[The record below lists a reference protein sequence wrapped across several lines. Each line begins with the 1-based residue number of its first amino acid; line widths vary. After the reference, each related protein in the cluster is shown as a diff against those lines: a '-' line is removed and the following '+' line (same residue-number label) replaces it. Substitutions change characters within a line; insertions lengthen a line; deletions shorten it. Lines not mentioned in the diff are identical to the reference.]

1 MTRKTGSITLEDV
14 ARAAG
19 VSRAT
24 ASRVVRGEKI
34 VGDEKVAAVMSA
46 VSELGYVP
54 NVAAR
59 QLVTRRADTVALI
72 IAEPD
77 LIVFT
82 DPFFARIAIVLSRA
96 LGEKD
101 VQLVT
106 AFPDSAGGFRRTAA
120 FLKEGRVDGA
130 IIVSHHKD
138 ARQIAAYAASPIPV
152 VFIGRPYVED
162 PPASWVDLDNVE
174 GGRLAARALL
184 DAGSRA
190 PVIVTGTPN
199 MVASNDRLAGFR
211 AVMEERGLKTRE
223 ITGQFSPEAGER
235 AAERLVPKIKAGE
248 VDGVFFSSDPMA
260 LAGMRVFRSQGI
272 RIPEEVRVVGF
283 DDIDASARAVPPLTT
298 IENSAQAL
306 GRAAVDMLAAIRQ
319 GSWDGEPVLIGT
331 RLVKRESC

>member
-1 MTRKTGSITLEDV
+1 MRTKTGSITLEDV

-34 VGDEKVAAVMSA
+34 VGDEKVAAVMNA
-46 VSELGYVP
+46 VAELGYVP

-59 QLVTRRADTVALI
+59 QLVTRRANTVALI

-106 AFPDSAGGFRRTAA
+106 AFPDSVGGFRRMVS
-120 FLKEGRVDGA
+120 FLREGRVDGA

-138 ARQIAAYAASPIPV
+138 ARQIAAYADSPIPV
-152 VFIGRPYVED
+152 VFIGRPLVED

-174 GGRLAARALL
+174 GGRLAAGALL
-184 DAGSRA
+184 DAGVRSPA
-190 PVIVTGTPN
+190 IVTGTMN
-199 MVASNDRLAGFR
+199 MVASKDRLAGFR
-211 AVMEERGLKTRE
+211 AAMKEKGLRPLE
-223 ITGQFSPEAGER
+223 VTGQFSPEAGER
-235 AAERLVPKIKAGE
+235 AAEQLVPKIRAGE

-272 RIPEEVRVVGF
+272 SIPEDVRVIGF
-283 DDIDASARAVPPLTT
+283 DDIDASASASPPLTT
-298 IENSAQAL
+298 IENSAREL
-306 GRAAVDMLAAIRQ
+306 GRAAVDMLTAIRQ
-319 GSWDGEPVLIGT
+319 GTWDGEPVLIGT